1 MLFLLDYNGGFM
13 FYLKR
18 ITLFLL
24 ILTFLTG
31 LNACRNEN
39 QDGSISISSIL
50 KNPQRYNNQKIVVI
64 GEFWGFEKD
73 ERIKEPPSKLGE
85 LWLLKDKTGAIYV
98 GGYTGGLNPYNEV
111 DLGIPVRL
119 EVFVKISD
127 SYVFL
132 EVQDAGVLK

>member
-1 MLFLLDYNGGFM
+1 M

-18 ITLFLL
+18 IALLLL
-24 ILTFLTG
+24 ILTFLAG
-31 LNACRNEN
+31 LNACRSEN
-39 QDGSISISSIL
+39 QDGSVSISSIL
-50 KNPQRYNNQKIVVI
+50 KNPQKYENQRIVVI

-98 GGYTGGLNPYNEV
+98 GGYTGGLNPFNEV
-111 DLGIPVRL
+111 DLGVPVRL

-132 EVQDAGVLK
+132 DVQDAGVLK

>member
-1 MLFLLDYNGGFM
+1 M

-18 ITLFLL
+18 FALLLL
-24 ILTFLTG
+24 ILTFLAG
-31 LNACRNEN
+31 LNACRPEN
-39 QDGSISISSIL
+39 RDGSVSINSIL
-50 KNPQRYNNQKIVVI
+50 KNPQKYENQRIVVI

-73 ERIKEPPSKLGE
+73 ERIKELPSELGE

-98 GGYTGGLNPYNEV
+98 GGYTGGLNPFIEA

-119 EVFVKISD
+119 EVFVKIVD
-127 SYVFL
+127 GYVFL